1 MLLAINT
8 GTLFFQKGFDEAV
21 PGELNV
27 GTTDSEAEIEG
38 DGEEEERDE
47 LEARWE
53 VRESGDAFDQ
63 FLLDISYINS

>member
-8 GTLFFQKGFDEAV
+8 GTLFFQKGCDEAV

-38 DGEEEERDE
+38 DGEGDG
-47 LEARWE
+47 
-53 VRESGDAFDQ
+53 VR
-63 FLLDISYINS
+63 